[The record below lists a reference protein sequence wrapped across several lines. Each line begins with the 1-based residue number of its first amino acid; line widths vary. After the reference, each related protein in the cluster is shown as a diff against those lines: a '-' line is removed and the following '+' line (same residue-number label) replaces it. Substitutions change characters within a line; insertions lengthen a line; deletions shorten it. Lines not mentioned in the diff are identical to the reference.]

1 MYFDTETL
9 TRLLSDAGTQQGAA
23 AAIAAARRRF
33 TSPLAVAGTVLA
45 LKGRGFSPEELE
57 GHVGN
62 YLDLAGIELRD
73 MPPAHRLIEAATQA
87 VAAGGPQG
95 LEAVWHAA
103 CAAYYEA
110 EPFSLDNLPE
120 APEAPAGA

>member
-1 MYFDTETL
+1 MYFDTATL
-9 TRLLSDAGTQQGAA
+9 TRLLSDAQVQQAA
-23 AAIAAARRRF
+23 APLIAAARRRF
-33 TSPLAVAGTVLA
+33 TSPLAVAGAILA
-45 LKGRGFSPEELE
+45 LQGKGLAPAEIET
-57 GHVGN
+57 HVTG

-87 VAAGGPQG
+87 VNAGSTEG

-110 EPFSLDNLPE
+110 APLRLDDLSA
-120 APEAPAGA
+120 APEA

>member
-1 MYFDTETL
+1 MYFDTATL
-9 TRLLSDAGTQQGAA
+9 TRLLSDAQVQQAA
-23 AAIAAARRRF
+23 APAIAALRRRF
-33 TSPLAVAGTVLA
+33 TSPLAVAGTILA
-45 LKGRGFSPEELE
+45 LQGKGLAPAEIET
-57 GHVGN
+57 HVTD

-87 VAAGGPQG
+87 AGAGGGEG

-110 EPFSLDNLPE
+110 APFSLDAPPA
-120 APEAPAGA
+120 APEA